1 MRSSEAV
8 GRVYVTP
15 LTSGF
20 GFIGK
25 QANKHTKKSK
35 RHRSFRP
42 NCSLGQR
49 NFVCVHV
56 FFFFV
61 CVYKGRAFFFSVSF
75 HFGFISEE
83 GKRSSVKKKKKYDEE
98 MKRLQ
103 SSSNAAVTFCISW
116 LSQCPQALPFFAV
129 ALKNK
134 TSLPISDSVCI

>member
-1 MRSSEAV
+1 MRSSKAV

-20 GFIGK
+20 GFMGK
-25 QANKHTKKSK
+25 QANKQKKSN

-49 NFVCVHV
+49 NFECVHV
-56 FFFFV
+56 FLFV
-61 CVYKGRAFFFSVSF
+61 CVYIKDAPFFSVSF

-83 GKRSSVKKKKKYDEE
+83 GKRSSVKKKYDEE